1 VASRLRSLGRRVTER
16 LRGALRVGIQKTL
29 GLTSTHYKLDFSLLQ
44 DGSIVPKDVD
54 GEEAELEAARVVDAS
69 MADNIA
75 ALADMC

>member
-1 VASRLRSLGRRVTER
+1 
-16 LRGALRVGIQKTL
+16 LRGALRLGIQKTL
-29 GLTSTHYKLDFSLLQ
+29 GLTSTHYRLDFSLLQ